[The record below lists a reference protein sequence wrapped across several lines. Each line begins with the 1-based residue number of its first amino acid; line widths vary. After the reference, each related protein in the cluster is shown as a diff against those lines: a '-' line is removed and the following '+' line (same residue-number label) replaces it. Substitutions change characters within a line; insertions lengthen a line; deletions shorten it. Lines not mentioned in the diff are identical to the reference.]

1 MKKKIFGL
9 IAVVLSVA
17 LMMVGCNNGNAS
29 AVSSVDDTQPV
40 IIEEPSVEPES
51 PEPSEEVVSEVV
63 SEEKPAADETTG
75 DPKLAA
81 LEVTE
86 EFAKANEL
94 LCLYRKGKLY
104 SLGPYVPAAATYDYQ
119 IGHTIDDYKS
129 ELMMLNPRVGED
141 TVATYGN
148 APEVVLADGDE
159 LRLYDGDFLGTL
171 LSVEYM
177 DYTISVIWT
186 NKNVLVLPYFNDINH
201 TIIKESYKDSIQI
214 CDNAGNQITDGNYDK
229 MEQYTISWYEGIDY
243 HEETLWADCR
253 EYSYAIDALAE
264 VDYERTKEGYY
275 LIKWTTLPSGC
286 YMNDGRGFGVPF
298 TVK

>member
-86 EFAKANEL
+86 DFAIANGL

-104 SLGPYVPAAATYDYQ
+104 SLGRYIPNQSTYDYQ
-119 IGHTIDDYKS
+119 IGHTVDDYKS
-129 ELMMLNPRVGED
+129 ELMMLHPRVDVD
-141 TVATYGN
+141 TVATYGD

-159 LRLYDGDFLGTL
+159 LRVYGDYVGL
-171 LSVEYM
+171 LVPLEYIG
-177 DYTISVIWT
+177 YTIPVIWS
-186 NKNVLVLPYFNDINH
+186 NESVGFLEYFNHVRHTMIKKEYIKSIEIRDAGGDLISDNQYQKMDI
-201 TIIKESYKDSIQI
+201 
-214 CDNAGNQITDGNYDK
+214 
-229 MEQYTISWYEGIDY
+229 YTMSWYEGVEY
-243 HEETLWADCR
+243 NEVELWADCR
-253 EYSYAIDALAE
+253 EYSYGEDRVNADLE
-264 VDYERTKEGYY
+264 LTKEGYG
-275 LIKWTTLPSGC
+275 LIKWADLPAGC
-286 YMNDGRGFGVPF
+286 YMNDVSGYGLPF
-298 TVK
+298 TIE